1 MAATTFAEIFD
12 IFATLQ
18 TDYRLTNLYNASV
31 TDYQTALQG
40 WLIPAINDFDNCDQ
54 SLAYSS
60 TTFTETLTDKNIV
73 MLAKIMKKYWLEKE
87 VDDILQMNLHV
98 TDHDFKI
105 YSEAQNM
112 QAKRLRLMTY
122 KEELSQAMVDY
133 SLKINPWREWWL
145 GTFYDGVT

>member
-40 WLIPAINDFDNCDQ
+40 WLIPAIGDFDNCDQ

-73 MLAKIMKKYWLEKE
+73 MLAKIMKKYWL
-87 VDDILQMNLHV
+87 
-98 TDHDFKI
+98 
-105 YSEAQNM
+105 
-112 QAKRLRLMTY
+112 
-122 KEELSQAMVDY
+122 
-133 SLKINPWREWWL
+133 
-145 GTFYDGVT
+145 